1 MGGER
6 GERSGEAEAGARP
19 EPGERLRRAGG
30 RGGWERGGRLAS
42 VCGSSGVSAMVAE
55 PLRGCC
61 TDPPPTPRSG
71 PAHLAVSRPAIGA
84 TWSDAQGGLANGRR
98 RAGRGGGT
106 SLSALSLS
114 VSLSLSLSLPLSLS
128 LSLSFFF
135 LISNKMS
142 RREGGE
148 RPSPCD
154 AAARLERELQ
164 AATGP
169 WADLPAGCVF
179 VRVPGRRAQ
188 RAGPRDRG
196 GRSPVAPVITR
207 VTVCFFSH
215 LKRGFISL
223 GGPEWVRKI
232 RSKTRN
238 SDAH

>member
-1 MGGER
+1 MGGKR

-106 SLSALSLS
+106 SLSALSLC
-114 VSLSLSLSLPLSLS
+114 LSLSL
-128 LSLSFFF
+128 FFF
-135 LISNKMS
+135 
-142 RREGGE
+142 
-148 RPSPCD
+148 
-154 AAARLERELQ
+154 
-164 AATGP
+164 
-169 WADLPAGCVF
+169 F
-179 VRVPGRRAQ
+179 
-188 RAGPRDRG
+188 
-196 GRSPVAPVITR
+196 
-207 VTVCFFSH
+207 
-215 LKRGFISL
+215 
-223 GGPEWVRKI
+223 
-232 RSKTRN
+232 
-238 SDAH
+238 